1 MEPKHLFFRI
11 SDLGKIMFSIFSIC
25 FVLAVASPLNAH
37 NLWIVGDAEKNGNG
51 AVHLYFEHHVGPG
64 DGSFVGPILKHGKTW
79 LNTLNSDPRNVE
91 LKEIIEGDLK
101 YLGGTTGKIEPPF
114 SLDHKS
120 LYGIYHGRM
129 DFFYGRYIQV
139 SQIEEL
145 AGLAESP
152 HLPFQIVPVWNKNK
166 LSLRIMFFSNPYPR
180 AKIYLLASDG
190 TEKEFIA
197 DNKGEISIPGK
208 PAEVYHFASYAFEN
222 DAAGVFEYDAFKGI
236 MYGSTLILKLSSTP

>member
-1 MEPKHLFFRI
+1 MEPKQLFI
-11 SDLGKIMFSIFSIC
+11 KTSDGGKTIFSFFCIC
-25 FVLAVASPLNAH
+25 FILAVTSPLYAH

-64 DGSFVGPILKHGKTW
+64 KGDYMGPILKHGKTW
-79 LNTLNSDPRNVE
+79 LNTPNSDPRKIE
-91 LKEIIEGDLK
+91 LNEIIEGDLK
-101 YLGGTTGKIEPPF
+101 YLGGTTGKIKPPF

-139 SQIEEL
+139 NQMEEL
-145 AGLAESP
+145 AGLAESS
-152 HLPFQIVPVWNKNK
+152 HLPFQIVPLWNKNK

-180 AKIYLLASDG
+180 AKVSLLSPDG
-190 TEKEFIA
+190 TEKEFVA
-197 DNKGEISIPGK
+197 DNKGEVIIPGE
-208 PAEVYHFASYAFEN
+208 PAEIYHFASYAFEN

-236 MYGSTLILKLSSTP
+236 MYGSTLTLKLP